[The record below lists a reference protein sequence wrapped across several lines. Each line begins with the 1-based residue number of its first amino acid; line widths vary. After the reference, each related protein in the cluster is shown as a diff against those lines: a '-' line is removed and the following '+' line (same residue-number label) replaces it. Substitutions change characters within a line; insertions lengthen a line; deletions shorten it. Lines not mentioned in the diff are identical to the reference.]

1 MHQVILRS
9 SNVLLALTMALGL
22 PGMAVA
28 ASASSA
34 ADPQANALTAT
45 YMGQPIDPREASHY
59 FCHTRDYPVVRCFD
73 SQAEVD
79 ADLGWIEP
87 QAPGDQ
93 SAAVSVTDPDGS
105 ADGLSPEFTGPYT
118 IAYWDINYGGNS
130 LTLYSA
136 VSNLS
141 ALGWNDSISSIKSVN
156 CGIPRYWTDAGY
168 SGTYWQN
175 GCNSWSPNLYA
186 QNDTFSS
193 VVNEAP

>member
-1 MHQVILRS
+1 MNELILRS
-9 SNVLLALTMALGL
+9 SNVLLALTMALGV
-22 PGMAVA
+22 PGIAAA
-28 ASASSA
+28 ASSSSA
-34 ADPQANALTAT
+34 ADPQANELTAT
-45 YMGQPIDPREASHY
+45 YMGQPIDPREASHH

-79 ADLGWIEP
+79 ADLDWIEP
-87 QAPGDQ
+87 QAPGGHG
-93 SAAVSVTDPDGS
+93 SVDGM
-105 ADGLSPEFTGPYT
+105 SPEFTGPYT
-118 IAYWDINYGGNS
+118 IAYWDANYGGNA
-130 LTLYSA
+130 LTLYNA